1 MSVSLFRAGAEG
13 YWPLDSMIKV
23 LERAYEEVEI
33 LPPAQEDRD
42 TKYIRVSEKGLNF
55 LALLFNAP
63 EEPEKI
69 LQFGF
74 LGLFK
79 GFELSATGAEALNRN
94 LHVSVTEFDDQ
105 GNLLLMSMFDAGG
118 AFDEGRF
125 AMILEAWKRDIV
137 MTLKMLTPG
146 LSFKEAL
153 SANAIQ
159 LLHGKAANEV
169 ASGAALNK
177 EKISPQDNKNLEE
190 PLAASFASQTKNG
203 KNQIDYD
210 DKAHANHEH
219 PDEMLARF
227 LGRSD
232 ASRAL
237 CESCNGRGKTGLIAK
252 KCVPCN
258 GSGLTKSK
266 FA

>member
-1 MSVSLFRAGAEG
+1 M
-13 YWPLDSMIKV
+13 
-23 LERAYEEVEI
+23 
-33 LPPAQEDRD
+33 
-42 TKYIRVSEKGLNF
+42 
-55 LALLFNAP
+55 
-63 EEPEKI
+63 
-69 LQFGF
+69 
-74 LGLFK
+74 GLFK
-79 GFELSATGAEALNRN
+79 GFELSSTGAEALNRN

-210 DKAHANHEH
+210 DKAHACLLYTS
-219 PDEMLARF
+219 PSPRDQR
-227 LGRSD
+227 G
-232 ASRAL
+232 SRMPSSA
-237 CESCNGRGKTGLIAK
+237 
-252 KCVPCN
+252 
-258 GSGLTKSK
+258 
-266 FA
+266 